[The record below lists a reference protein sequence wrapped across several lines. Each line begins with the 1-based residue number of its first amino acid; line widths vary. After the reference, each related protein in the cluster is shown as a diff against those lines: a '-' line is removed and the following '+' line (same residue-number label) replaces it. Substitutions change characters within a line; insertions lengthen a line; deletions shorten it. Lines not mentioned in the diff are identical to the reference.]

1 VTTVLASILVLVL
14 LAPVELPSQPANAA
28 PLVVAKP
35 QTLSLSGDKVIGA
48 PVRLS
53 WSPDGL
59 GMYLLAVERDLWGN
73 EKEHHYLVDPADG
86 AVKPFHGE
94 PKWATDY
101 WAWKSGL
108 ACPGVPS
115 FKVEIE
121 SRTERK
127 TATGA
132 GAGGSMAQNSG
143 DPYGPGSALGPQGAA
158 IFAAG
163 TQSQM
168 VTTTLLK
175 LRGRV
180 FSQFV
185 NTRPILGLTYGWAP
199 EGLDLIAFSDEKHE
213 LELMD
218 AAGTRTIVK
227 STKGVVLPA
236 WSGDGRRLAW
246 LVQQRRG
253 RLALMI
259 AAVSK
264 RDVYAKK

>member
-1 VTTVLASILVLVL
+1 
-14 LAPVELPSQPANAA
+14 
-28 PLVVAKP
+28 
-35 QTLSLSGDKVIGA
+35 
-48 PVRLS
+48 
-53 WSPDGL
+53 
-59 GMYLLAVERDLWGN
+59 M
-73 EKEHHYLVDPADG
+73 
-86 AVKPFHGE
+86 
-94 PKWATDY
+94 
-101 WAWKSGL
+101 
-108 ACPGVPS
+108 PS
-115 FKVEIE
+115 FKVEVE

-168 VTTTLLK
+168 VTTTLFK

-199 EGLDLIAFSDEKHE
+199 EGLGLIAFSDEKHE

-246 LVQQRRG
+246 LTQKGRG
-253 RLALMI
+253 NFVLMI
-259 AAVSK
+259 ADVS
-264 RDVYAKK
+264 RGQ